1 MKTAYLGALAF
12 SALALGACSSDEP
25 NDPDIPFD
33 NPDWVLSDD
42 ITLSSVDTRN
52 IAALSDF
59 NDKLLS
65 GVAQNSLDGSFCV
78 SPLSVSIYLGMIANS
93 SQGEVQQQIIN
104 ALNCSNLDEFN
115 SLSTRLL
122 QYLPSSK
129 NGAVTHIAN
138 HVWVADRYSVPESY
152 VSTMADIFNAGVD
165 HVDFS
170 KDRTFININNWA
182 SDNTEGLIK
191 TLFEKNMWPGLR
203 NTPLVC
209 ANAVYFKGSW
219 DKEFD
224 KKETKNETFH
234 APGGDITTPMMHKSS
249 SFSYAASD
257 NAQMV
262 SLDYKNKN
270 TVCEIY
276 LPAEGTDVRDITKII
291 NENERAALRASVNN
305 RYIELSMPSFEM
317 AGSMIIDDV
326 LKNLGI
332 TDMDH
337 TDLSPMGINEKRKID
352 TMHKVVVKVD
362 EEGTEMA
369 GVTYGTEMLI
379 DSGNFKM
386 VVNRP
391 FMFVIRN
398 KATQTVLM
406 AGVVTNPKN

>member
-1 MKTAYLGALAF
+1 MKTAYLGAVGVI
-12 SALALGACSSDEP
+12 ALALGSCSSDEP
-25 NDPDIPFD
+25 NNPFD
-33 NPDWVLSDD
+33 DPKWPVTDE

-59 NDKLLS
+59 NDKIISQTAL
-65 GVAQNSLDGSFCV
+65 NSTDGSFCV
-78 SPLSVSIYLGMIANS
+78 SPLSISIYLGMIANS

-104 ALNCSNLDEFN
+104 TLNCSNLDDFN

-122 QYLPSSK
+122 KYLPSSQ

-138 HVWVADRYSVPESY
+138 HVWVADRYTVPESY

-203 NTPLVC
+203 NTPMVC

-234 APGGDITTPMMHKSS
+234 APGRDITTPMMHKFS

-270 TVCEIY
+270 TVFEIY
-276 LPAEGTDVRDITKII
+276 LPAEGTDVRDITKVI

-317 AGSMIIDDV
+317 AGSMIINDA

-337 TDLSPMGINEKRKID
+337 TDLSPMGINERREID

-369 GVTYGTEMLI
+369 GVTYGAEMLL
-379 DSGNFKM
+379 DSNNFNFKM
-386 VVNRP
+386 SVDRP
-391 FMFVIRN
+391 FMFIIRN